1 MNINQL
7 RTLVTVAE
15 APSFAEAAAILF
27 VTPAAVSQQLRQLE
41 AEIGDALFDRS
52 ARPPRLND
60 LGESLLPRAREVVER
75 FDAFRDFASADSRL
89 RGRLVIG
96 SVSGIADSLLPET
109 LSALRRRYPDLMV
122 RIEEGS
128 SQVLVRRVRRGE
140 LDAAL
145 VSGDIDVPRGL
156 EQVPLF
162 SEPLVVVAPP
172 ESAAGGW
179 REALTAH
186 PFLRLNRHAGVGRQ
200 IDACLRRGRVR
211 VEEAME
217 LDSSDA
223 IVQMALAGLG
233 AGAVPRGRVGAEAA
247 RLLKMFP
254 HGQPQVARQVMLV
267 ERANQAATDHAAV
280 FLRELQA
287 RLAARG

>member
-1 MNINQL
+1 MNISQL
-7 RTLVTVAE
+7 RTLVTVADT
-15 APSFAEAAAILF
+15 PSFAAAAAALF

-41 AEIGDALFDRS
+41 AEVGAALFDRS
-52 ARPPRLND
+52 ERPPRLND
-60 LGESLLPRAREVVER
+60 LGEALLPRAREVVER
-75 FDAFRDFASADSRL
+75 FDAFREFAVAGPRL

-96 SVSGIADSLLPET
+96 SVSGIADTLLPET
-109 LSALRRRYPDLMV
+109 LSALRRRYPELQV

-128 SQVLVRRVRRGE
+128 SQVLVRRVRRRE

-145 VSGDIDVPRGL
+145 VSGDIDVPAGL
-156 EQVPLF
+156 VQLPLF

-172 ESAAGGW
+172 ESTAGSW

-200 IDACLRRGRVR
+200 IDACLRRGSVR
-211 VEEAME
+211 VDEAME

-233 AGAVPRGRVGAEAA
+233 AGAVPRGRVTPEAA
-247 RLLKMFP
+247 RLLKIFP
-254 HGQPQVARQVMLV
+254 LGQPQVARQVVLV
-267 ERANQAATDHAAV
+267 ERARHGASDLAEV
-280 FLRELQA
+280 FLKELQA
-287 RLAARG
+287 RLAARS